1 MANTERLAA
10 IQKVRLAYNAAQE
23 ARQRPDVTPAEQTTL
38 TKLAFSLED
47 VEDDLILEDLASHI
61 DAITQAAVGLKA
73 AVDAISAAQSHIA
86 YEVALVADAAKA
98 INGLASVLS
107 TAAAHGLLG

>member
-10 IQKVRLAYNAAQE
+10 LQKVRLAYNAAQE
-23 ARQRPDVTPAEQTTL
+23 ARQRPHVTPAEQTAL

-47 VEDDLILEDLASHI
+47 IEDDLILEDLASHI
-61 DAITQAAVGLKA
+61 DAITQAAAGLKTT
-73 AVDAISAAQSHIA
+73 VDTISAAQSHISH
-86 YEVALVADAAKA
+86 EVGLVADAAKA
-98 INGLASVLS
+98 LDGLASVLS